1 MKIKNESSFVEFEF
15 TDFVDFRHDVACR
28 IKVFCDGFSGTINS
42 VWFSEQD
49 IKSFI
54 GQIEELNRTR
64 KGSAEL
70 LNMGSLTDTNELE
83 FIIFSTDSLGHLAI
97 RATLQK
103 IFYLPH
109 SADFHAFEILKT
121 SVAFE
126 IDSGS
131 LTTITSDFKN
141 LFMM

>member
-1 MKIKNESSFVEFEF
+1 MKIKNESSFIEFEF

-28 IKVFCDGFSGTINS
+28 IQVFCEGFGGTVNS

-54 GQIEELNRTR
+54 GQIEELDKTR

-83 FIIFSTDSLGHLAI
+83 FTVFSTDSLGHLAI

-103 IFYLPH
+103 IFYLSN
-109 SADFHAFEILKT
+109 SADFRSFEILKT

-126 IDSGS
+126 IDPDS
-131 LTTITSDFKN
+131 LNTIISDFKK
-141 LFMM
+141 LFMI